1 MTLDQIAKDMGE
13 TRASLCEQCPKGKW
27 SMAEKR
33 GLVRREFIH
42 RAFTEGHTP
51 EAIGDY
57 IDRSQT
63 MVLHALRMTCVDEQG
78 APYGQTLAEIKYRL
92 TGETAA

>member
-13 TRASLCEQCPKGKW
+13 TRASLREQCPKGKW

-63 MVLHALRMTCVDEQG
+63 MVLHAFRMIAVEKLH
-78 APYGQTLAEIKYRL
+78 AEYGQTLAELRFRL
-92 TGETAA
+92 TGEAA

>member
-13 TRASLCEQCPKGKW
+13 TQSRLRELRDVNQYNDGRAR
-27 SMAEKR
+27 A
-33 GLVRREFIH
+33 RREFIH

-57 IDRSQT
+57 LDRSQT
-63 MVLHALRMTCVDEQG
+63 MVLHALRMICVEQHG

-92 TGETAA
+92 TGEAA